1 MVLVLNKYMFI
12 SSKLVNLVNIIKQI
26 FTKKFSTFFSTQI
39 RVRINVIKYKHIQY
53 LFDIKTIN
61 LI

>member
-1 MVLVLNKYMFI
+1 MFI

-26 FTKKFSTFFSTQI
+26 FTKKFSTFFNTQI